1 MNFGWTITTVIAVVS
16 LLAPTITAVV
26 NNHYNR
32 KVETLKLKIESLDSQ
47 IAYKRSLIHRLNIV
61 RGKLEFLGP
70 SNDGKIQEEVISVA
84 ADASAVFEDPNIS
97 NDFELL
103 QNYVLQGA
111 INYREYI
118 RTCLRHLAESVFQ
131 DQSAKKELISEF
143 NTKSKLW
150 KSK

>member
-32 KVETLKLKIESLDSQ
+32 KAETLKLKIESLDSQ

-61 RGKLEFLGP
+61 RGKLEFFGP

>member
-61 RGKLEFLGP
+61 RGKLEFFGP